1 MVASAVLNIQAEI
14 ESSRRRL
21 HQVLQRLELAE
32 RSAAVRDEDNLDYIS
47 NIKSV
52 DSTNKKNFIVLV
64 TLDEED
70 DESGGWDGSVNR
82 KDCF

>member
-32 RSAAVRDEDNLDYIS
+32 RSAAVRDED
-47 NIKSV
+47 K
-52 DSTNKKNFIVLV
+52 
-64 TLDEED
+64 
-70 DESGGWDGSVNR
+70 GCR
-82 KDCF
+82 

>member
-32 RSAAVRDEDNLDYIS
+32 RFAAVRDEKNLDCIS
-47 NIKSV
+47 NINEGPSLCDRSV
-52 DSTNKKNFIVLV
+52 ELQHVGQDDLLPLRPDNQVL
-64 TLDEED
+64 L
-70 DESGGWDGSVNR
+70 
-82 KDCF
+82 